1 MISMSNDLK
10 HIVSIKE
17 LSVDDID
24 PILDLAEEML
34 PIAEGKKIGKDL
46 EGKILATLFFEPSTR
61 TRLSFEAAM
70 KRLKGKC
77 IGFARAGTSSVKKG
91 ETLADTIRVA
101 AGYADIVV
109 LRHPQEGAAQLAA
122 DFSDKPIINAGDG
135 AGHHP
140 TQTLLDLFTI
150 RKEIGSISDN
160 HVGLAGDL
168 KYGRTV
174 HSLTNALSKYESEM
188 TFIAPKSLQL
198 PEEIKTDLKEK
209 GIDFHETENLED
221 VIDDLD
227 VLYMTRIQ
235 RERFPSD
242 EDYQKVANTYKV
254 NKELL
259 NKAKESLMIM
269 HPLPRVDEISA
280 DVDDTKHARYFE
292 QASNGVPIRMA
303 LLKLLL
309 EE

>member
-1 MISMSNDLK
+1 MSNGLK

-17 LSVDDID
+17 LSIDDIE
-24 PILDLAEEML
+24 PILDLAEEMQ
-34 PIAEGKKIGKDL
+34 PIAEGKKKSDDL

-70 KRLKGKC
+70 KRLNGKC

-101 AGYADIVV
+101 AGYADIIV
-109 LRHPQEGAAQLAA
+109 LRHPQEGSAQLAA
-122 DFSDKPIINAGDG
+122 DFSDKPILNAGDG

-150 RKEIGSISDN
+150 RKEMGSISDN
-160 HVGLAGDL
+160 HIGLAGDL

-198 PEEIKTDLKEK
+198 PDEVKKDLEEK
-209 GIDFHETENLED
+209 GIEYHETEKLEE
-221 VIDDLD
+221 VIDELD
-227 VLYMTRIQ
+227 ILYMTRIQ

-242 EDYQKVANTYKV
+242 EDYQEVASTYNV
-254 NKELL
+254 NNEML
-259 NKAKESLMIM
+259 NKAKENLKIM

-280 DVDDTKHARYFE
+280 DVDDTEHARYFE
-292 QASNGVPIRMA
+292 QAANGVPIRMA

>member
-1 MISMSNDLK
+1 MSNGLE

-17 LSVDDID
+17 LSVDDIE
-24 PILDLAEEML
+24 PILDLAEEMV
-34 PIAEGKKIGKDL
+34 PIAEGKEKSDDL

-70 KRLKGKC
+70 KRLNGKC

-101 AGYADIVV
+101 AGYADIIV
-109 LRHPQEGAAQLAA
+109 LRHPQEGSAQLAA
-122 DFSDKPIINAGDG
+122 DFSSKPILNAGDG

-150 RKEIGSISDN
+150 RKEMGSISGN
-160 HVGLAGDL
+160 HIGLAGDL

-198 PEEIKTDLKEK
+198 PDEIKTDLEEK
-209 GIDFHETENLED
+209 GIEYHETENLDD

-227 VLYMTRIQ
+227 ILYMTRIQ

-242 EDYQKVANTYKV
+242 EDYQEVASTYNV
-254 NKELL
+254 NDEML
-259 NKAKESLMIM
+259 NQAKENLKIM

-280 DVDDTKHARYFE
+280 EVDETEHARYFE
-292 QASNGVPIRMA
+292 QAANGVPVRMA

>member
-1 MISMSNDLK
+1 MSNGLK

-17 LSVDDID
+17 LSVDDIE
-24 PILDLAEEML
+24 PILDLAEEMV
-34 PIAEGKKIGKDL
+34 PIAEGKKKCDDL
-46 EGKILATLFFEPSTR
+46 DGKILATLFFEPSTR

-70 KRLKGKC
+70 KRLSGKC

-91 ETLADTIRVA
+91 ETLADTVRVA
-101 AGYADIVV
+101 AGYADIIV

-122 DFSDKPIINAGDG
+122 DFSDKPVLNAGDG

-150 RKEIGSISDN
+150 RKEVGSISNN
-160 HVGLAGDL
+160 HIGLAGDL

-188 TFIAPKSLQL
+188 TFIAPQSLQL
-198 PEEIKTDLKEK
+198 PDEIKTDLEDK
-209 GIDFHETENLED
+209 GIEYHETENLED
-221 VIDDLD
+221 VIDKLD

-242 EDYQKVANTYKV
+242 EDYQEIASTYNV
-254 NKELL
+254 NSEMLK
-259 NKAKESLMIM
+259 KAKDDLKVM

-280 DVDDTKHARYFE
+280 DVDDTEHARYFE
-292 QASNGVPIRMA
+292 QAANGVPIRMA

>member
-1 MISMSNDLK
+1 MSNDLE

-17 LSVDDID
+17 LSVDDIE

-34 PIAEGKKIGKDL
+34 PIARGKKKSNDL
-46 EGKILATLFFEPSTR
+46 EGKILGTLFFEPSTR

-70 KRLKGKC
+70 KRLSGKC

-101 AGYADIVV
+101 AGYADIIV
-109 LRHPQEGAAQLAA
+109 LRHPQEGSAQLAA
-122 DFSDKPIINAGDG
+122 DFSDKPVINAGDG

-150 RKEIGSISDN
+150 RKEMGSISDK
-160 HVGLAGDL
+160 HIGLAGDL

-188 TFIAPKSLQL
+188 TFIAPKALQL
-198 PEEIKTDLKEK
+198 PEEIKTDLEEK
-209 GIDFHETENLED
+209 GIEYHETENLQD
-221 VIDDLD
+221 VIDELD

-242 EDYQKVANTYKV
+242 EDYQKVASTYNV
-254 NKELL
+254 NKDMLE
-259 NKAKESLMIM
+259 KAKEDMKIM
-269 HPLPRVDEISA
+269 HPLPRVDEIA
-280 DVDDTKHARYFE
+280 PEVDYTEHARYFE
-292 QASNGVPIRMA
+292 QASNGVPVRMA

-309 EE
+309 EG

>member
-1 MISMSNDLK
+1 MSNGLK

-17 LSVDDID
+17 LSVDDIE
-24 PILDLAEEML
+24 PILDLAEEMQ
-34 PIAEGKKIGKDL
+34 PIAEGKKKSNDL
-46 EGKILATLFFEPSTR
+46 EGEILATLFFEPSTR

-70 KRLKGKC
+70 KRLSGKC

-101 AGYADIVV
+101 AGYADIIV
-109 LRHPQEGAAQLAA
+109 LRHPQEGSAQLAA
-122 DFSDKPIINAGDG
+122 DFSEKPILNAGDG

-150 RKEIGSISDN
+150 RKEMGGISDN
-160 HVGLAGDL
+160 HIGLAGDL

-198 PEEIKTDLKEK
+198 PDEIKTDLKEK
-209 GIDFHETENLED
+209 GIEYHETKNLEE
-221 VIDDLD
+221 VIDELD
-227 VLYMTRIQ
+227 ILYMTRIQ

-242 EDYQKVANTYKV
+242 EDYQEVASTYNV
-254 NKELL
+254 NNEML
-259 NKAKESLMIM
+259 NKAKENLKIM

-280 DVDDTKHARYFE
+280 DVDDTEHARYFE
-292 QASNGVPIRMA
+292 QAANGVPIRMA